1 MRTELPE
8 NWYVVITIKN
18 KPIVKEWWEN
28 NGYGARSWNTGA
40 FYGYSNEYDKPIS
53 KSNDSPP
60 ENMVE
65 ITFEEFECLVLNKPT
80 EPQYE
85 VY

>member
-40 FYGYSNEYDKPIS
+40 FYGYSNEYDEPIS
-53 KSNDSPP
+53 KSNDCRPKHAIDLS
-60 ENMVE
+60 
-65 ITFEEFECLVLNKPT
+65 
-80 EPQYE
+80 
-85 VY
+85 